1 MLAAIP
7 CCIHIRCCQSSVG
20 RALLLPTG
28 SLALLPP
35 NPPLPLH
42 WMPSA
47 LKLPWEWGA
56 PRGGREGC
64 LPAVHHPS
72 SWGQMQKPQPT
83 PAFSPGVVFP
93 NSFRTSL
100 AAPNFSCFS
109 FSPCPPSHLTGRL
122 AGNQHPGEPVWAE
135 SDPSLLTS
143 VLQFPLLRCGVMG
156 QPACISENI
165 VGRVKEGT

>member
-1 MLAAIP
+1 MKTNKHSSGRTELERGLFPMDGGVLAAVP

-35 NPPLPLH
+35 NPPLPLC

-47 LKLPWEWGA
+47 LKLPWERGA

-109 FSPCPPSHLTGRL
+109 FSPCPPPTSQGGWLGTSIQ
-122 AGNQHPGEPVWAE
+122 GNQFGQKAIPV
-135 SDPSLLTS
+135 
-143 VLQFPLLRCGVMG
+143 C
-156 QPACISENI
+156 
-165 VGRVKEGT
+165 